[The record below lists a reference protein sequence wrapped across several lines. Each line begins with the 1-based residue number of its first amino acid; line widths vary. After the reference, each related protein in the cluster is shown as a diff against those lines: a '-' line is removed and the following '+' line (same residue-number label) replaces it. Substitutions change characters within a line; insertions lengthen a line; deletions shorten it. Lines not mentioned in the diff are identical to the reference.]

1 MRNPLVRRV
10 APAGRRENPHGLRIP
25 RLCHGLLAAA
35 LVVVSAT
42 RAGAQIYE
50 SVGIR
55 AQGMGG
61 AFVAVADDAS
71 ATWWNPAGLAGGAYV
86 NAIIDWGTV
95 QDPRVATDAGGAV
108 RPSWRSNSRGFAV
121 AYPALGLSYYRL
133 QVSEI
138 QSIGPTAGSGTGR
151 QDQGLA
157 PVRLR
162 SLVLQQF
169 GATVGQSMGGHLVA
183 GSTLKLIRGTLA
195 SATGVAGQASLERA
209 GELEGETSTSVDLD
223 VGVMARF
230 GGVRAGVVVKNIKQ
244 PAFTAGDDRV
254 ELRRQARAGLAV
266 SSGSHGSMGPLTV
279 AADADLTRTATATG
293 DQRHIGSGA
302 EVWLFGRSVG
312 LRGGVSVN
320 TIGDAKPTAGA
331 GASLALRSGVYVD
344 GQATLGSD
352 EERRGW
358 GLALR
363 VTF

>member
-1 MRNPLVRRV
+1 MRNPLVRC
-10 APAGRRENPHGLRIP
+10 
-25 RLCHGLLAAA
+25 LCRGLLAAA
-35 LVVVSAT
+35 LVVASAT
-42 RAGAQIYE
+42 RAGAQMYE

-55 AQGMGG
+55 AQGLGG

-95 QDPRVATDAGGAV
+95 QEPRVAADAAGVA
-108 RPSWRSNSRGFAV
+108 RPSWRSTTTGFAA

-138 QSIGPTAGSGTGR
+138 QSIGPIAANGSGR

-157 PVRLR
+157 SVRLR

-169 GATVGQSMGGHLVA
+169 GATVGQSIGGHLVA

-195 SATGVAGQASLERA
+195 SATGVAGEASLEQA
-209 GELEGETSTSVDLD
+209 GELDGEATTTVDLD
-223 VGVMARF
+223 VGLMARF
-230 GGVRAGVVVKNIKQ
+230 GGVRAAVVVKHVRQ
-244 PAFTAGDDRV
+244 PGFTAGDDRV
-254 ELRRQARAGLAV
+254 DLRRQARAGIAL

-279 AADADLTRTATATG
+279 AADVDLTRTTTATG
-293 DQRHIGSGA
+293 EQRHIAGGA
-302 EVWLFGRSVG
+302 EAWLFGRSLG
-312 LRGGVSVN
+312 LRGGLSGN
-320 TIGDAKPTAGA
+320 TIGDARLTPGV
-331 GASLALRSGVYVD
+331 GASLALRSGVYLD

-358 GLALR
+358 GVALR